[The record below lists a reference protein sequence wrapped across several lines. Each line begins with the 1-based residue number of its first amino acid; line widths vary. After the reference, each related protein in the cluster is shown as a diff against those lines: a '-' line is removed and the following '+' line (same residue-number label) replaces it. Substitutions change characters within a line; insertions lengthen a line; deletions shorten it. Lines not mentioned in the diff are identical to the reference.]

1 MIKGCVFVYKRAP
14 VVLKLCIEK
23 TCSAQNKYG
32 VIALDGILFS
42 VLNAVR
48 LLCDGLSYKILSI
61 AEIKQNIQSLIKVS
75 DQQICTALKVLDER
89 DYLHIK
95 YFGQTELCLSL
106 TKKALSVGFDIEN
119 ERSNRYKTN
128 KKFYLLCLCCGT
140 LGGLIALSIS
150 TILRYFIGGIVC

>member
-1 MIKGCVFVYKRAP
+1 LIKGCVFVYKRALD
-14 VVLKLCIEK
+14 VLKLCIEK
-23 TCSAQNKYG
+23 MRYAQNKNG

-48 LLCDGLSYKILSI
+48 VLCDGLSYKILSI
-61 AEIKQNIQSLIKVS
+61 AEIKQNIQSLITVS

-106 TKKALSVGFDIEN
+106 TKKALSVCFDMEN
-119 ERSNRYKTN
+119 GKDNRRKSN
-128 KKFYLLCLCCGT
+128 KKHYLLCLCCGV
-140 LGGLIALSIS
+140 LGGFTVALIIALLCCF
-150 TILRYFIGGIVC
+150 TGGFSC